1 MNSLLEDLLIAL
13 DKETVL
19 YQSLLYLLN
28 REKQAVVG
36 LATDDLSEINKEK
49 EALALKLRVFEKTRL
64 ELLKKLAEQMEIS
77 PDVLTLSYINDIVEE
92 PYSTKLKT
100 RSFLLLSLAHD
111 IQELNRM
118 NEKLISHSLDSIN
131 GSISLL
137 CNLMSSG
144 STYLN
149 TGRLHNEGGDG
160 WLVRG
165 RV

>member
-13 DKETVL
+13 DKEIVF
-19 YQSLLYLLN
+19 YQSLLYILN
-28 REKQAVVG
+28 REKKAVVG

-49 EALALKLRVFEKTRL
+49 EALVLKLRVFEKTRL

-111 IQELNRM
+111 IKELNRM

-137 CNLMSSG
+137 YNLMSSG
-144 STYLN
+144 LTYLN
-149 TGRLHNEGGDG
+149 TGRLHNEGGDS